1 MSKLFNFNINIKAS
15 IVFIFGTQLLRF
27 DQSRDEAKSEFT
39 GNGNNGWWI
48 DLPSPT
54 TNSHFDALAHCS
66 RTCSLALLAEDFRC
80 QHAAAIH
87 IARAAI
93 DRRNTAM

>member
-1 MSKLFNFNINIKAS
+1 MLKSFNFNIDIKENI
-15 IVFIFGTQLLRF
+15 VCNFGTQLLRF

-39 GNGNNGWWI
+39 GDSGWWI

-54 TNSHFDALAHCS
+54 TNSHFDALGHCS
-66 RTCSLALLAEDFRC
+66 RTCSLALLAEGFRC